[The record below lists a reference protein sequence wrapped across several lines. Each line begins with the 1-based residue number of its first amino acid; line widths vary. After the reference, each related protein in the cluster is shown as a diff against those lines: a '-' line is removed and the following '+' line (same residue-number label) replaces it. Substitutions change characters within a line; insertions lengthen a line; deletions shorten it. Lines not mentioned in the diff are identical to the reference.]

1 MQKCFKQYTARVEN
15 VELETDNAEK
25 KELPDTE
32 DMNVQFSIFFTSN
45 NVDVFEEILIV
56 DEISLIGSLG
66 GSLGLFIGFSFFGY
80 ITTLLDIIVD
90 KMFYMSS
97 KWINSKKLKYIC
109 FINTQSHI
117 PTLSDLW
124 IKYLAKF
131 ETSFYATF
139 QYEPHNI

>member
-1 MQKCFKQYTARVEN
+1 MCTFYYYLPNHLLKNSSTCCLGVKNQMGIMPRINRCIMQKCFKQYTARVEN

-32 DMNVQFSIFFTSN
+32 DMNLQFSIFFTSN

-80 ITTLLDIIVD
+80 ITTLLDIIVE
-90 KMFYMSS
+90 KMFYMLS
-97 KWINSKKLKYIC
+97 K
-109 FINTQSHI
+109 
-117 PTLSDLW
+117 
-124 IKYLAKF
+124 
-131 ETSFYATF
+131 
-139 QYEPHNI
+139 